1 MAGPTHI
8 YVIVASNVPTTIAGH
23 NVGVTPTDIS
33 LNCVADSLIDGYAP
47 QSGGQT
53 ASTWLSAMS
62 DKSAAYF
69 RPSDMPGY
77 IFAGWRTLK
86 VDTQQRWY
94 PTLAQVESDS
104 TGMAIAN
111 VASDLTY
118 QAIEASA
125 KKVTTGNNRT
135 YYVCYA
141 FYYRTLVTVTFNA
154 NGGTGGTQ
162 VTNYYGEP
170 LTAPTVSRTGHTF
183 TGWSPSVPST
193 MPAANTTYVAQ
204 WTPNEYTI
212 TFDASGGTG
221 GTQVRQYYGTALTA
235 PTVSLTGCTFLGW
248 YPSVPA
254 TVPAADTTYYAQWAL
269 NTYTVTFNAN
279 GGYTS
284 PRTASVT
291 YSMSYGTLPT
301 PTRTGYTFVGWYT
314 AATGGTQVTA
324 VTQVTTPADH
334 SIYAHWLKDEI
345 CVFLDPNGGDIA
357 PSSLWVNVATGVYPA
372 LPTAT
377 GLVGWFTAS
386 TGGAQKT
393 QGSALAESAD
403 HTLYAHWTV
412 THTLTLRDAANS
424 SVSTRTVA
432 EGSAYGPLPSPTRTG
447 YTFAGWWTGTVS
459 GSQVSAATTMGD
471 RDVTIYA
478 RWTPTA
484 LTITFDVN
492 GGTAISPS
500 SRTALYGQQY
510 GTLQKAKKTVKKF
523 DGWWTAATGG
533 TEITATT
540 IATSSLTV
548 YAHWRDPA
556 FVPLGYISTS
566 GS

>member
-301 PTRTGYTFVGWYT
+301 PTRTGYTF
-314 AATGGTQVTA
+314 
-324 VTQVTTPADH
+324 
-334 SIYAHWLKDEI
+334 
-345 CVFLDPNGGDIA
+345 
-357 PSSLWVNVATGVYPA
+357 
-372 LPTAT
+372 
-377 GLVGWFTAS
+377 
-386 TGGAQKT
+386 
-393 QGSALAESAD
+393 
-403 HTLYAHWTV
+403 
-412 THTLTLRDAANS
+412 
-424 SVSTRTVA
+424 
-432 EGSAYGPLPSPTRTG
+432 
-447 YTFAGWWTGTVS
+447 AGWWTGTVS

-510 GTLQKAKKTVKKF
+510 GTLPKAKKTGKKF

>member
-1 MAGPTHI
+1 MSVSITFAAGAHGSGSGWTITAEPGATIRLPDRAFTCLGCIQGGWTTYNPT
-8 YVIVASNVPTTIAGH
+8 G
-23 NVGVTPTDIS
+23 
-33 LNCVADSLIDGYAP
+33 
-47 QSGGQT
+47 
-53 ASTWLSAMS
+53 
-62 DKSAAYF
+62 SAAYYNLTTLWSQNYAWELNGEYIV
-69 RPSDMPGY
+69 PSENKTLYPWWGY
-77 IFAGWRTLK
+77 DAPAPSVSAALSPTGGGTVSWWKTTAAGSQTRIDFKFGPREGYTF
-86 VDTQQRWY
+86 DH
-94 PTLAQVESDS
+94 AD
-104 TGMAIAN
+104 A
-111 VASDLTY
+111 TY
-118 QAIEASA
+118 
-125 KKVTTGNNRT
+125 GGRT
-135 YYVCYA
+135 YSNITA
-141 FYYRTLVTVTFNA
+141 LVLA
-154 NGGTGGTQ
+154 
-162 VTNYYGEP
+162 
-170 LTAPTVSRTGHTF
+170 
-183 TGWSPSVPST
+183 
-193 MPAANTTYVAQ
+193 
-204 WTPNEYTI
+204 
-212 TFDASGGTG
+212 ASGSVAVTA
-221 GTQVRQYYGTALTA
+221 YYTK
-235 PTVSLTGCTFLGW
+235 V
-248 YPSVPA
+248 
-254 TVPAADTTYYAQWAL
+254 
-269 NTYTVTFNAN
+269 TYTVACQPGSYGSGTAQTLTKTHGETLTLPGAIFTRAGYTQTGWATSDGGALAYQLGGSYTANAATTLYPVWSGVALTVTYNAN
-279 GGYTS
+279 GGYVT
-284 PRTASVT
+284 PRTATV
-291 YSMSYGTLPT
+291 YYGTAYGPLPT
-301 PTRTGYTFVGWYT
+301 PRRTGYTFAGWWT
-314 AATGGTQVTA
+314 AATGGTQVVAATTVTA
-324 VTQVTTPADH
+324 LMDH
-334 SIYAHWLKDEI
+334 AIFAHWSKDTI
-345 CVFLDPNGGDIA
+345 CVVLDPNGGDLA
-357 PSSLWVNVATGVYPA
+357 PSSLWINVASGVYPA

-386 TGGAQKT
+386 AGGTQKT

-432 EGSAYGPLPSPTRTG
+432 EGSAYGSLPLPTRTG

-510 GTLQKAKKTVKKF
+510 GTLPKAKKTGKKF

-556 FVPLGYISTS
+556 SVPLGYISTS

>member
-1 MAGPTHI
+1 MA
-8 YVIVASNVPTTIAGH
+8 
-23 NVGVTPTDIS
+23 
-33 LNCVADSLIDGYAP
+33 
-47 QSGGQT
+47 
-53 ASTWLSAMS
+53 
-62 DKSAAYF
+62 
-69 RPSDMPGY
+69 
-77 IFAGWRTLK
+77 
-86 VDTQQRWY
+86 
-94 PTLAQVESDS
+94 
-104 TGMAIAN
+104 
-111 VASDLTY
+111 
-118 QAIEASA
+118 
-125 KKVTTGNNRT
+125 
-135 YYVCYA
+135 
-141 FYYRTLVTVTFNA
+141 
-154 NGGTGGTQ
+154 
-162 VTNYYGEP
+162 
-170 LTAPTVSRTGHTF
+170 
-183 TGWSPSVPST
+183 
-193 MPAANTTYVAQ
+193 
-204 WTPNEYTI
+204 YTI
-212 TFDASGGTG
+212 TFARGSYGSGGT
-221 GTQVRQYYGTALTA
+221 
-235 PTVSLTGCTFLGW
+235 
-248 YPSVPA
+248 VPA
-254 TVPAADTTYYAQWAL
+254 SITANSGDVIRLPDYPGFTRSGAKMCGWTTWVGEGTDYFWYLLNNGYAWEHNAA
-269 NTYTVTFNAN
+269 YTVTKNVTLYPLWGNDSVGPYFSSVRTVTTGGVERNDIGRVSWTKENVSGSDSVVHLFFGAKEGYVYDSATVTCTSGGSSTVWTFQLPDPTNGDAFWGNKNYNSATIVARYRPLTYSVVCSPGSYGSGAATTLAKTHGETLTLPGAIFTRAGYTQTGWATSDGGALAYQLGGSYTANAATTLYPVWSGVALTVTYNAN
-279 GGYTS
+279 GGYVT
-284 PRTASVT
+284 PRTATV
-291 YSMSYGTLPT
+291 YYGAAYGTLPT
-301 PTRTGYTFVGWYT
+301 PRRTGYTFAGWWT
-314 AATGGTQVTA
+314 AATGGTQVVAATTVTA
-324 VTQVTTPADH
+324 VTDH
-334 SIYAHWLKDEI
+334 AIFAHWSKDTI
-345 CVFLDPNGGDIA
+345 CVVLDPNGGDLA

-386 TGGAQKT
+386 TGGTQKT

-432 EGSAYGPLPSPTRTG
+432 EGSAYGSLPSPTRTG

-510 GTLQKAKKTVKKF
+510 GTLPKAKKTGKKF

-540 IATSSLTV
+540 IATSSRTV

-556 FVPLGYISTS
+556 SVPLGYISTS